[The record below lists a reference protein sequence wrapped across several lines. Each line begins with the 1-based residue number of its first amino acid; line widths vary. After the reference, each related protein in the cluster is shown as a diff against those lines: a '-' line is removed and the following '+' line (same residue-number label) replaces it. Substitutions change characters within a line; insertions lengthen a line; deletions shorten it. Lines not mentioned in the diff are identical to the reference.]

1 MKTYLK
7 LSSRF
12 LSILILASILLIS
25 CEKDDEPTAPE
36 LPSIESFEM
45 KFTEPQIEEKSAMGI
60 TNWNNSKIIVTTFS
74 TLSAT
79 YMVVPIA
86 AYKAMLEKKPAYQGN
101 NTWLWTANV
110 EVVGATYT
118 ATLKATANATET
130 DTYTAT
136 WEMKMSKTGTNA
148 FTDFVWFSGTT
159 TKTSAT
165 WSIFA
170 NPALPYEA
178 IKVQTTFDENRVPTS
193 LRYTFSSP
201 IMLHSGSYCEW
212 GKIKDAEFDRYY
224 TVHLSTGPT
233 TAKIEWSAEFG
244 HGHIQSISHYNDTL
258 WHCWNA
264 LKLDVTCR

>member
-1 MKTYLK
+1 MKTYFK
-7 LSSRF
+7 LIYSY
-12 LSILILASILLIS
+12 LSIIVLLSFLLIS
-25 CEKDDEPTAPE
+25 CGKDDEPTAPE

-45 KFTEPQIEEKSAMGI
+45 KFTEPKIEEKSAMGT
-60 TNWNNSKIIVTTFS
+60 TNWSNSKTIVTTFS

-86 AYKAMLEKKPAYQGN
+86 AYKAMLDKKPIYLGN
-101 NTWLWTANV
+101 NTWEWTSSV

-118 ATLKATANATET
+118 ATLKATTISTST
-130 DTYTAT
+130 DTYAAS
-136 WEMKMSKTGTNA
+136 WEMKMSKTGIIA

-165 WSIFA
+165 WSIFS
-170 NPALPYEA
+170 NPALPFEA
-178 IKVQTTFDENRVPTS
+178 VKVQTTFDENRLPTS

-201 IMLHSGSYCEW
+201 IISHSGSYCEW
-212 GKIKDAEFDRYY
+212 GKIKGAEFDRYY
-224 TVHLSTGPT
+224 TVHLSSLPR

-244 HGHIQSISHYNDTL
+244 HGRIQSISLYNDTL